1 MIDLLWAQTEP
12 KSSVLVDGVAKEYDI
27 ADYVSVDDNPK
38 FMRMHNGLMKIFFN
52 KEEGCIVIHG
62 HVQNLDSADRKIPF
76 AFFMKGKNIFYVMT
90 MLKNRL
96 QSISLIPPE
105 DVMDG
110 VLDQYVNQKFIPFLT
125 RKKLKMMVLA
135 GSLGIIAMI
144 ALLMFGD
151 ASKTIDGLE
160 TMQK

>member
-1 MIDLLWAQTEP
+1 
-12 KSSVLVDGVAKEYDI
+12 
-27 ADYVSVDDNPK
+27 
-38 FMRMHNGLMKIFFN
+38 
-52 KEEGCIVIHG
+52 
-62 HVQNLDSADRKIPF
+62 
-76 AFFMKGKNIFYVMT
+76 MKGKNIFYVMT